1 MWLSETSMTCF
12 TISCF
17 ASGSSLNYL
26 NLNLEIH
33 WDSVTFS
40 VKDFFQLC
48 AQTESPFALT
58 MPLFAGVDVPNWCLA
73 AGAVLTPAAV
83 YAYLLRQGRER
94 RAYFAATPQL
104 EETSAIFGG
113 IDKLMECN
121 DPLQTWPKMQEWV
134 KELGPTFG
142 MRLPRWLFP
151 KNDFFIMTADPEVV
165 KEIQSKKDI
174 FHSRP
179 TGMVFDTTIPLGLL
193 SLRSEGPHSQWALH
207 RRLVSPLFSDK
218 FLEGYSEQVFEKA
231 DLLRYILKEKIAA
244 KGAEVKEVKCDIQLC
259 LKLLTLDI
267 ISSIGF
273 GFNSNSIMMLMPEK
287 HPRAL
292 SKAAMEHELE
302 SLWPMNSSVFLGQF
316 LNLSYIPPKLNFES

>member
-1 MWLSETSMTCF
+1 MLSPSKTFPEN
-12 TISCF
+12 F
-17 ASGSSLNYL
+17 ARKPSP
-26 NLNLEIH
+26 
-33 WDSVTFS
+33 
-40 VKDFFQLC
+40 
-48 AQTESPFALT
+48 PFALT
-58 MPLFAGVDVPNWCLA
+58 MPTVAGVDVPNWCLA

-94 RAYFAATPQL
+94 RAFFAATPQL

-113 IDKLMECN
+113 IDKLMELN
-121 DPLQTWPKMQEWV
+121 DPLKTWPKMQEWA

-151 KNDFFIMTADPEVV
+151 KNEFFLMTADPEIV

-231 DLLRYILKEKIAA
+231 DLLRYILKEKIQAT
-244 KGAEVKEVKCDIQLC
+244 KGAEVKCDIQLC

-302 SLWPMNSSVFLGQF
+302 SLWPINWSVFLDQF
-316 LNLSYIPPKLNFES
+316 LNLSYIPPKINFES